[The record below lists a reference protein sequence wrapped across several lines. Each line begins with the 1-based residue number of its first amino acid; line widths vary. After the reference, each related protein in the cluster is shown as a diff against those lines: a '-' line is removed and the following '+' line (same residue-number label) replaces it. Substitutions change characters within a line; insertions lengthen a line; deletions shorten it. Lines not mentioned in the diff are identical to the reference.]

1 MKSTNSNL
9 FSSVSSTTSFGNIDP
24 NDDILNA
31 LKSTTSSPLAGTTA
45 TSLTGKYLS
54 QGGGVLDSDLSSK
67 HVNVTCLHKYQSSPL
82 CLGLIGVNKNS
93 FCLKPKSA
101 CKVSSH
107 SLSSFDPDLDHYYIN
122 KNQNGDSAWCDF
134 KLPKEAKDG
143 LKKQGIDLNDRKSL
157 EDWKFI
163 FSSSRQ
169 LDTEPSSKI
178 ERAIEFMKDPPKV
191 GLAMK
196 TPAKQKLENLVSSD
210 EKLMMDMA
218 KIEANAALLHIT
230 QSEKDEWTTI
240 IPTDLLT
247 YIETLSDTTRNVI
260 SDISDLRALLERL
273 PTLEDLSSDF
283 TDVSSALTGLKASL
297 GQNSL
302 GVYPDVWTAVNE
314 INSVTSSFNTTV
326 IDELASYQ
334 KELSTKLC
342 TVENLVQSYGHR
354 WTALGQNWLPL
365 LTKHDQDIEFL
376 KSKSSTSLDMDSL
389 LKSGLSTTQRHSNQ
403 SADSSV
409 QVNMVNDRIDALEAK
424 FKLLEERNEKS
435 VSFTPSSDPQLPR
448 RDAFGFGSSGVSF
461 KQYYFANEDDVK
473 VWMKKHMSTPSHGL
487 FVDLVSFTQFFG
499 DDNYVERNVS
509 LNDLYISNKIG
520 YQTMADAYVATSF
533 ENVLPAAYGRNA
545 TPKSTKSTS
554 NADIA
559 SQPELPGLPSFAKW
573 DHTDGGTGRKYW
585 IMKECR
591 KTGIQI
597 DGMIR
602 AQLDG
607 QPQLLA
613 KDLLTDS
620 ISMSEA
626 LFNFIS
632 TSYQDTFNSG
642 RFDTTQA
649 WQLTCK
655 FVKRIFVE
663 LGDVRITARAG
674 IHINDPWTSAAKFLF
689 ATLRAHEVMHS
700 FMRLDIKNHPSISSE
715 MVKFI
720 CYSQPASDTT
730 EVLGRLSTVE
740 SMQRTQQS
748 NISKLDLKAKKI
760 DTWKSDTEKLL
771 KKLKDKAE
779 IA

>member
-1 MKSTNSNL
+1 MNEIN
-9 FSSVSSTTSFGNIDP
+9 
-24 NDDILNA
+24 
-31 LKSTTSSPLAGTTA
+31 STTSSLR
-45 TSLTGKYLS
+45 
-54 QGGGVLDSDLSSK
+54 
-67 HVNVTCLHKYQSSPL
+67 
-82 CLGLIGVNKNS
+82 
-93 FCLKPKSA
+93 
-101 CKVSSH
+101 
-107 SLSSFDPDLDHYYIN
+107 
-122 KNQNGDSAWCDF
+122 
-134 KLPKEAKDG
+134 
-143 LKKQGIDLNDRKSL
+143 LN
-157 EDWKFI
+157 
-163 FSSSRQ
+163 
-169 LDTEPSSKI
+169 
-178 ERAIEFMKDPPKV
+178 
-191 GLAMK
+191 
-196 TPAKQKLENLVSSD
+196 
-210 EKLMMDMA
+210 
-218 KIEANAALLHIT
+218 
-230 QSEKDEWTTI
+230 
-240 IPTDLLT
+240 
-247 YIETLSDTTRNVI
+247 
-260 SDISDLRALLERL
+260 
-273 PTLEDLSSDF
+273 
-283 TDVSSALTGLKASL
+283 
-297 GQNSL
+297 
-302 GVYPDVWTAVNE
+302 
-314 INSVTSSFNTTV
+314 V
-326 IDELASYQ
+326 IDELSSSQ
-334 KELSTKLC
+334 KELHSRLSTC
-342 TVENLVQSYGHR
+342 QTLVQSYGQR

-365 LTKHDQDIEFL
+365 LTKHDQDIELL
-376 KSKSSTSLDMDSL
+376 KSKQTSSLDMDSL
-389 LKSGLSTTQRHSNQ
+389 LNSGLASSQLRQDQNSSNSGP
-403 SADSSV
+403 SAHHIKLTE
-409 QVNMVNDRIDALEAK
+409 QVNDLEARLK
-424 FKLLEERNEKS
+424 QVEDRNEKS
-435 VSFTPSSDPQLPR
+435 VSFTPMMDSPSHR

-461 KQYYFANEDDVK
+461 KQYYFSNEDEVK
-473 VWMKKHMSTPSHGL
+473 VWMKQHMSTPSHGL

-499 DDNYVERNVS
+499 DDAYVERNVS

-545 TPKSTKSTS
+545 SPNSTKSTS

-573 DHTDGGTGRKYW
+573 NHSDGGTGRKYW
-585 IMKECR
+585 ITKECR

-632 TSYQDTFNSG
+632 TLYQDTFNSG
-642 RFDTTQA
+642 RFDTAQA
-649 WQLTCK
+649 WKLTCK

-663 LGDVRITARAG
+663 LGDVRITTRAG

-730 EVLGRLSTVE
+730 AVLSRLSAAE

-748 NISKLDLKAKKI
+748 NISKLDLKAKKV

-771 KKLKDKAE
+771 KKFKDKAE